1 MCSLFTTLSFL
12 PITHEICSLFTTV
25 IFLPIV
31 TETCSLF
38 IKAIFLLITTE
49 MCSLFAKVIFLH
61 ITIRMCSFT
70 PRWFFSNDHKNCV
83 TFSSRRFFY
92 MCSFFWFFY
101 QPPTKCVPFN
111 IMTVIFLPITT
122 DISWTVST
130 FVCWLVRKSPLGKR
144 NTSRSWL
151 VENHRCERERIPV
164 VMSRK
169 IDVHYSEFS
178 TNYIT
183 EMCSFWLRLVENLRR
198 LKQNS
203 FRWWLEEEHFAVN
216 STHFGG
222 DGDLFLVKRK
232 RSVVSGRQITAV
244 KRKDN
249 SVAISRKIALSKREI
264 FLGRCNWYKPHRDE
278 KGTYFGGDW

>member
-61 ITIRMCSFT
+61 ITIRMCSLT

-101 QPPTKCVPFN
+101 QSPTNCVPFN

-122 DISWTVST
+122 HISWTVST
-130 FVCWLVRKSPLGKR
+130 FVCWLVRKSLLGKR

-169 IDVHYSEFS
+169 IEWRALQWVFYQLYHGNVF
-178 TNYIT
+178 I
-183 EMCSFWLRLVENLRR
+183 LVEI
-198 LKQNS
+198 
-203 FRWWLEEEHFAVN
+203 
-216 STHFGG
+216 GG
-222 DGDLFLVKRK
+222 K
-232 RSVVSGRQITAV
+232 SAAV
-244 KRKDN
+244 KREQFP
-249 SVAISRKIALSKREI
+249 VVT
-264 FLGRCNWYKPHRDE
+264 GR
-278 KGTYFGGDW
+278 GTLCCK